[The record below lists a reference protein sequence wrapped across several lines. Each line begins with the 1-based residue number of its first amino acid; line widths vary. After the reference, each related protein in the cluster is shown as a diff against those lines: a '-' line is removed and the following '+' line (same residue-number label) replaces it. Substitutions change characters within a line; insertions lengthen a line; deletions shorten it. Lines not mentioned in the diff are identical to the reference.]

1 MNDLKFASRQL
12 LKNPGFT
19 LVAVLTLAIAIGAS
33 TAIYS
38 AVQTTIVDP
47 LPVKDADRLM
57 SIESFNTREGRSK
70 WGVSL
75 NTIAELRQHAELF
88 ANVAVYDGMLVTY
101 RGGEF
106 IDMVRGAEVS
116 ANFFS
121 LWGVQPIL
129 GRVFAMDEERSEAS
143 RVVVL
148 SQAFWR
154 GRLGGDPQIIGKTI
168 ELEPETESSYQQYTV
183 IGVMPYYF
191 VFPEEE
197 VDYWVPRADRDRAA
211 DPSFRNYDV
220 FFRLPTGSTALEA
233 RAFLDALAARDAV
246 TDAKMNE
253 GWRMRLR
260 PISTLFA
267 DEATRQ
273 KLWTLFVVIGMVW
286 LIACAN
292 VANLLLARAEARQH
306 EMGVRAALGAGR
318 GRLIRQLLTE
328 SLLLA
333 MAGGLC
339 GLVLTAWGIEALS
352 AFLGGIRLK
361 PLVMNGPVFT
371 SAMTLSAV
379 TGLVFGLAPAWRASR
394 PRLFETLKQTGVSST
409 QTAGGRW
416 LLRGLIVA
424 EVAFAVVILA
434 GAGLMVRSVIHV
446 LRLDLGYSAENLLMA
461 VAIPPAVPAPGQEQ
475 AYSAFIDRLSDI
487 YAGLPGVQS
496 VGIRTV
502 GNRRKYTAEGDDRA
516 IQIVHEGTGLEERNL
531 FVALRVPL
539 VEGRFLGRSDLERN
553 TVVVNRT
560 LARTFW
566 PRFTRSTPRSSR
578 TSP

>member
-1 MNDLKFASRQL
+1 
-12 LKNPGFT
+12 
-19 LVAVLTLAIAIGAS
+19 VLTLAIAIGAT

-38 AVQTTIVDP
+38 AVQTTILDP
-47 LPVKDADRLM
+47 LPVKDAGRLM
-57 SIESFNTREGRSK
+57 TIESFNTREGRSN

-75 NTIAELRQHAELF
+75 NTIAELRQHEEVF
-88 ANVAVYDGMLVTY
+88 ANVAVYGALLVNY

-129 GRVFAMDEERSEAS
+129 GRVFAMDEERSEAD

-154 GRLGGDPQIIGKTI
+154 ARLGGDPQIIGKTI

-183 IGVMPYYF
+183 IGVMPRHF

-197 VDYWVPRADRDRAA
+197 VDYWIPRANRDRAA
-211 DPSFRNYDV
+211 DPSFRNYAV
-220 FFRLPTGSTALEA
+220 FFRLPIGSAAVQA

-246 TDAKMNE
+246 NDARMNE
-253 GWRMRLR
+253 GWGMRLR

-273 KLWTLFVVIGMVW
+273 KLWTLFAVIGLVW

-306 EMGVRAALGAGR
+306 EMGVCAALGAGR

-339 GLVLTAWGIEALS
+339 GLVLTAWGIDALS

-361 PLVMNGPVFT
+361 PLAMNGPVFS
-371 SAMTLSAV
+371 SAMALSAV
-379 TGLVFGLAPAWRASR
+379 TGLVFGLAPARLASR
-394 PRLFETLKQTGVSST
+394 PRLFETLQQTGLSST

-434 GAGLMVRSVIHV
+434 GAGL
-446 LRLDLGYSAENLLMA
+446 
-461 VAIPPAVPAPGQEQ
+461 
-475 AYSAFIDRLSDI
+475 
-487 YAGLPGVQS
+487 
-496 VGIRTV
+496 
-502 GNRRKYTAEGDDRA
+502 
-516 IQIVHEGTGLEERNL
+516 
-531 FVALRVPL
+531 
-539 VEGRFLGRSDLERN
+539 
-553 TVVVNRT
+553 
-560 LARTFW
+560 
-566 PRFTRSTPRSSR
+566 
-578 TSP
+578 

>member
-197 VDYWVPRADRDRAA
+197 VDYWVPRADRDRGA
-211 DPSFRNYDV
+211 DPSSPNYAV
-220 FFRLPTGSTALEA
+220 FFRLPIGSTPLQA
-233 RAFLDALAARDAV
+233 RAFLEALAARDAAN
-246 TDAKMNE
+246 DAKMNA
-253 GWRMRLR
+253 GWGMRLR

-273 KLWTLFVVIGMVW
+273 KLWTLFVVIGLVW

-292 VANLLLARAEARQH
+292 VANLLPARAEAASTRWACAP
-306 EMGVRAALGAGR
+306 RWGR
-318 GRLIRQLLTE
+318 VE
-328 SLLLA
+328 
-333 MAGGLC
+333 
-339 GLVLTAWGIEALS
+339 
-352 AFLGGIRLK
+352 
-361 PLVMNGPVFT
+361 
-371 SAMTLSAV
+371 
-379 TGLVFGLAPAWRASR
+379 
-394 PRLFETLKQTGVSST
+394 GVS
-409 QTAGGRW
+409 
-416 LLRGLIVA
+416 
-424 EVAFAVVILA
+424 F
-434 GAGLMVRSVIHV
+434 
-446 LRLDLGYSAENLLMA
+446 
-461 VAIPPAVPAPGQEQ
+461 
-475 AYSAFIDRLSDI
+475 
-487 YAGLPGVQS
+487 
-496 VGIRTV
+496 
-502 GNRRKYTAEGDDRA
+502 GNC
-516 IQIVHEGTGLEERNL
+516 
-531 FVALRVPL
+531 
-539 VEGRFLGRSDLERN
+539 
-553 TVVVNRT
+553 
-560 LARTFW
+560 
-566 PRFTRSTPRSSR
+566 
-578 TSP
+578 